1 MVLPPPPTLPT
12 PAPVL
17 NRVLASLVQVRVL
30 LAGGLEERVGSGVVV
45 APGLV
50 ATNAHV
56 LGDPGSFLKATLSAG
71 AGRWTVTR
79 SQVDPEL
86 DLCLLQVPGLPLPP
100 VPVCPEP
107 PSVGAAIFAA
117 GFPGGRGPK
126 VSFGR
131 IRAVWHYRTRLLLQV
146 DVETHPGSSGG
157 GLFDQQGRLI
167 GLTTFTEGGSPRMS
181 FALDAESIKDLER
194 QPERAGGQE
203 LRAAPGSD
211 EVLREAAED
220 PRNWPAWEP
229 SARQW
234 TEVAPTNP
242 DAWCALGLA
251 LDQRAQR
258 EGSPERVGQ
267 AVEAFR
273 QALRLRPDAVV
284 WNNLGVSL
292 DAQNR
297 FGEAEQAF
305 HEALRLRP
313 DYGLAWLNL
322 GSTQFNAK
330 AFREAAD
337 AYRRGLALLPDE
349 AEGWL
354 RLAHSLRALGDAPGE
369 AAALEIAL
377 RYRPMDGAGW
387 LELGLVQAKL
397 GHRAEAQAIL
407 QRLRTLAPASLAE
420 PLARMLQA
428 PLPRR

>member
-1 MVLPPPPTLPT
+1 M
-12 PAPVL
+12 
-17 NRVLASLVQVRVL
+17 
-30 LAGGLEERVGSGVVV
+30 GSGVVV

-56 LGDPGSFLKATLSAG
+56 IGEPGSSLRATVSAG
-71 AGRWTVTR
+71 TGRWTVTGL
-79 SQVDPEL
+79 QVDPEQ
-86 DLCLLQVPGLPLPP
+86 DLCLLRVPGLLLPP
-100 VPVCPEP
+100 VPVCPDP
-107 PSVGAAIFAA
+107 PSVGATIFAA
-117 GFPGGRGPK
+117 GFPGGHGPK

-167 GLTTFTEGGSPRMS
+167 GLTTFTEGGSPRMT
-181 FALDAESIKDLER
+181 FALDAESIKALEH
-194 QPERAGGQE
+194 QPEQAGGQA

-258 EGSPERVGQ
+258 EGAPELVGQ

-273 QALRLRPDAVV
+273 QALRLRPDPRV

-297 FGEAEQAF
+297 FDEAEQAF
-305 HEALRLRP
+305 REAIRLQP

-330 AFREAAD
+330 AFKEAAE

-349 AEGWL
+349 AEGWV
-354 RLAHSLRALGDAPGE
+354 RLARCLRALGDAPGE

-377 RYRPMDGAGW
+377 RYRPLDMDGW
-387 LELGLVQAKL
+387 LELGLAHVKL

-407 QRLRTLAPASLAE
+407 QRLRAHAPAALAESLAR
-420 PLARMLQA
+420 ALQTPA
-428 PLPRR
+428 HRR